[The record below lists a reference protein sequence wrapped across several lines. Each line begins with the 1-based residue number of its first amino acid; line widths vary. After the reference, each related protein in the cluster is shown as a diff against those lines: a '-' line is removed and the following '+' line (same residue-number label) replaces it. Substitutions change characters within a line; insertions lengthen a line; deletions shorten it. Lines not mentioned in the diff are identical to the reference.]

1 MAGRHKHESES
12 SCASCE
18 SHPEKPTPANDVV
31 LNKYIEA
38 GKIAQQVMQ
47 EIIPKIVAEAS
58 VAQLCIDGDKR
69 MLELTAN
76 YRKSDT
82 KLKRGIAQP
91 VSISVNNVVCGYAPL
106 PSDQDSILEDGDMAK
121 IELGV
126 HIDGFIGT
134 CAHTV
139 VVGASKDN
147 KVTGPKADVMTA
159 AYNGME
165 LAIRML
171 RAGQFK
177 STEVSAKIDDLALIY
192 QVKPIENTVF
202 HQMEQDVMDLEM
214 NKYVVLNLSEQ
225 QKFQLRKSEVEAYD
239 FEPYEVY
246 AVNIFMSTGDGKART
261 HTGLTTMYRRLEDAV
276 YNLKM
281 KASRIFYS
289 EITQKHGTFVFNIRD
304 CEDENKTK
312 MGVVECV
319 RHGLLKAYPVCAGDD
334 QAYVAQF
341 KSTVIIQ
348 PNGLLKTCAVPLDTE
363 VVDSKVEINN
373 PEIKKILMSS
383 LKPKKKGVHKAGAPA
398 AEPEV

>member
-38 GKIAQQVMQ
+38 GKIGQQVMQ
-47 EIIPKIVAEAS
+47 EIIPKIVAGAS

-76 YRKSDT
+76 YKRADT

-106 PSDQDSILEDGDMAK
+106 LSDEDTILQDGNMAK

-147 KVTGPKADVMTA
+147 KVTGLQADVMTA

-192 QVKPIENTVF
+192 QVKPIENVLF
-202 HQMEQDVMDLEM
+202 HQMEQDVLDLEM
-214 NKYVVLNLSEQ
+214 NKYVMLNPSDD
-225 QKFQLRKSEVEAYD
+225 QKPKIATYE
-239 FEPYEVY
+239 FEPFEVY
-246 AVNIFMSTGDGKART
+246 AVNIFMSTGDGKT
-261 HTGLTTMYRRLEDAV
+261 KNHTGRTTVYRRLDDAA

-281 KASRIFYS
+281 KASRTFYS
-289 EITQKHGTFVFNIRD
+289 DITQKHGTLLFNIRD
-304 CEDENKTK
+304 FGDENKAK
-312 MGVVECV
+312 MGVVECE
-319 RHGLLKAYPVCAGDD
+319 RHGLLKSYPVCSEADRT
-334 QAYVAQF
+334 YVAQF

-383 LKPKKKGVHKAGAPA
+383 LKPKKKGAQKAAAPA
-398 AEPEV
+398 AEPEA